1 MKNIL
6 IFLFMTFIISSC
18 GTSPQ
23 DDAYIADMEVA
34 SDVQPLS
41 VTRSGGV
48 INEAK
53 EIEPVDYIDKKIIKD
68 AHVGVEVDDYY
79 KYRTTLDSLINQL
92 GGYISNDNL
101 NKSDYSI
108 NGNLMIRIPAATF
121 EQFITLLEKGTEKLL
136 YKNITAR
143 DVTEEFIDIEARL
156 KSKKEVEKRYLELL
170 SQARNVKEILEVE
183 EKLRVIREEIEAREG
198 RLNYL
203 KKQVNYSTINLQL
216 TQLLDYKY
224 EPGKEKSFF
233 QRLLKSFDKGWK
245 GFVSFL
251 LFLFRIWP
259 VLLIGLLTFYYI
271 RRIKRKRRLQKEE
284 LKKQQHIK
292 QKRYYRKP
300 NKANKE
306 DKSKTNN

>member
-1 MKNIL
+1 MKQIL
-6 IFLFMTFIISSC
+6 IFVAILLMISSC
-18 GTSPQ
+18 GTSPK
-23 DDAYIADMEVA
+23 DDAYMADMEIA

-41 VTRSGGV
+41 VARSAGV
-48 INEAK
+48 KSEAK
-53 EIEPVDYIDKKIIKD
+53 DKVPVDYTDKKIIKD
-68 AHVGVEVDDYY
+68 AQVGVEVDDYY
-79 KYRTTLDSLINQL
+79 EYRSLIDSLINQL

-108 NGNLMIRIPAATF
+108 NGNLTIRIPAAKF
-121 EQFITLLEKGTEKLL
+121 EHFISLLEKGTDKLL
-136 YKNITAR
+136 YKNISAR

-183 EKLRVIREEIEAREG
+183 EKLRIIREEIEAREG

-203 KKQVNYSTINLQL
+203 KKQVSYSTINLQI
-216 TQLLDYKY
+216 TQQLDYKY
-224 EPGKEKSFF
+224 EPAKEKSFF
-233 QRLLKSFDKGWK
+233 QRLLKSLDKGWK

-259 VLLIGLLTFYYI
+259 VLLIGFLTFYYI
-271 RRIKRKRRLQKEE
+271 RRIKRKRKLQKDE

-300 NKANKE
+300 NKAKKE